1 VSHNSQDRTL
11 FLRDGRKLGYDEYG
25 LPNGK
30 PVLFMHG
37 FGDSR
42 LFGQLFHDD
51 ACRTASRLIL
61 LERPGYGLSDFQPGR
76 TLLDWPVDVSEAAN
90 ALNLDRFGVIG
101 FSGGGPH
108 TAACCYALPER
119 ITRAAIISG
128 LAPQNIPETREGTPA
143 LMRFLLNTAA
153 RVPRLAEIPIN
164 LTMIRAFRADA
175 EKQTD
180 RIAALAPAADKAV
193 YADPRIRGIMTAN
206 TLEAYRQG
214 AKGAAWDAA
223 LFARPW
229 GFDPVDIQ
237 TPVHLWHG
245 EADMSV
251 PIANGRYMA
260 KTLPHCTAT
269 FLPDEAHLST
279 IIHYMGA
286 ALSTMVDES

>member
-1 VSHNSQDRTL
+1 MTDNILS
-11 FLRDGRKLGYDEYG
+11 LRDGRKLGYAEYG
-25 LPNGK
+25 LPDGK
-30 PVLFMHG
+30 PVFFMHG

-42 LFGQLFHDD
+42 LFGQLFD
-51 ACRTASRLIL
+51 ADARRSGACLIL

-76 TLLDWPVDVSEAAN
+76 TLLDWPRDVAQAADT
-90 ALNLDRFGVIG
+90 LKLGRFAVIG

-108 TAACCYALPER
+108 TVACCYALPER

-128 LAPQNIPETREGTPA
+128 LAPQNIHETRAGTPV

-153 RVPRLAEIPIN
+153 RVPRLAEIPIS
-164 LTMIRAFRADA
+164 LTMIRAFCADP

-180 RIAALAPAADKAV
+180 RIAALAPAADKAI
-193 YADPRIRGIMTAN
+193 YADPRIRAIMIAN

-214 AKGAAWDAA
+214 AKGAAWDVA

-229 GFDPVDIQ
+229 EFDPAAIT

-251 PIANGRYMA
+251 PVANGHYMA
-260 KTLPHCTAT
+260 KTLPHCSAT

-279 IIHYMGA
+279 IIHHMGDALA
-286 ALSTMVDES
+286 AVVDEQS

>member
-1 VSHNSQDRTL
+1 
-11 FLRDGRKLGYDEYG
+11 
-25 LPNGK
+25 
-30 PVLFMHG
+30 MHG

-42 LFGQLFHDD
+42 LFGQLFD
-51 ACRTASRLIL
+51 ADARRAGARLIL

-76 TLLDWPVDVSEAAN
+76 TLLDWPVDVAQTADI
-90 ALNLDRFGVIG
+90 LKIDRFGVIG
-101 FSGGGPH
+101 FSGGAPH
-108 TAACCYALPER
+108 TAACCYVLPDR

-128 LAPQNIPETREGTPA
+128 LAPQNIPETRAGTPA
-143 LMRFLLNTAA
+143 LLRFLLNAAA

-193 YADPRIRGIMTAN
+193 YADVRIRGIMTAN

-229 GFDPVDIQ
+229 GFDPAAIQ
-237 TPVHLWHG
+237 THIHLWHG

-286 ALSTMVDES
+286 ALAAVVDRQ